1 MQRQA
6 GLQTQLG
13 EEMDRFTSVA
23 IESLAAEWEDAKD
36 EERRATAKRREAEDK
51 LAKAM
56 RLAKNMEGTIKEITT
71 LYEIKVAGRLDHKV
85 DSAKLQALAEE
96 AGLTEHLSSLFR
108 WKPEINMTAWKAAH
122 ESITGPLLDAITTTA
137 SRPSFS
143 ITRKEN

>member
-1 MQRQA
+1 MA
-6 GLQTQLG
+6 VT
-13 EEMDRFTSVA
+13 

-36 EERRATAKRREAEDK
+36 EERRATARRREAEDK
-51 LAKAM
+51 LAEAM
-56 RLAKNMEGTIKEITT
+56 KLARNLEGTVKEITT
-71 LYEIKVAGRLDHKV
+71 LYEIKVAGRLDHKI

-108 WKPEINMTAWKAAH
+108 WKPELNMTAWKAAH

>member
-1 MQRQA
+1 MNK
-6 GLQTQLG
+6 L
-13 EEMDRFTSVA
+13 S

-36 EERRATAKRREAEDK
+36 DERRATARRREAEDK
-51 LAKAM
+51 LAEAM
-56 RLAKNMEGTIKEITT
+56 KLAKVLEGTVKEITT
-71 LYEIKVAGRLDHKV
+71 LYEIKVAGRIDHKI
-85 DSAKLQALAEE
+85 DSARLQALAEE

-108 WKPEINMTAWKAAH
+108 WKPELNVSAWKAAH